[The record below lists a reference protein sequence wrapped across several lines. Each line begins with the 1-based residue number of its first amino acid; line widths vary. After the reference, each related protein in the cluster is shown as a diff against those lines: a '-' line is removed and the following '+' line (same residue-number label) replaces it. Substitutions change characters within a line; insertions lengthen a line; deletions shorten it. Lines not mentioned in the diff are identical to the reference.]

1 MIFTKG
7 VAVERGSAVVKNT
20 YLQNVLVLDV
30 VIKLLRSSKR
40 AILDDPEGTLLVPR
54 PDVPG
59 SKGCQWGTLDWV
71 SHTRTVGQQQ
81 HFLWKCGPNRWEG
94 DCLLP
99 VGQYLTQERLF
110 HSVNTDYPIL
120 IRNFRLSCNFCEFKY
135 SHCGLT
141 PEPRSGGNVSSPL
154 CGLLFPLRNSLFAE
168 IAA

>member
-40 AILDDPEGTLLVPR
+40 AILDDPEGTLLVAR

-59 SKGCQWGTLDWV
+59 SKACQWGTLDWV

-99 VGQYLTQERLF
+99 VWPIFDSGKALPFCQY
-110 HSVNTDYPIL
+110 
-120 IRNFRLSCNFCEFKY
+120 RLSNPNTEFPFE
-135 SHCGLT
+135 LQ
-141 PEPRSGGNVSSPL
+141 
-154 CGLLFPLRNSLFAE
+154 LLRV
-168 IAA
+168 